1 MWRARP
7 QELVR
12 LRAELLPRLEPLL
25 RERAA
30 LADGAGAAGAAGV
43 AAGGGA
49 DAGADTVAA
58 LSVDY
63 LRCAHQA
70 ERLAANL
77 EADHGLMRDFCARVT
92 CRVLTPR
99 QYAQALVASF
109 PYLPDALALA
119 GCVAA
124 GEPAGGGGAGGG
136 GGLSAGSRL
145 SADGERAAGQA
156 AAPGLASPPSSGS
169 RRDALPVAAW
179 PGPPPAPAGGGEGD
193 DPNPDGG
200 SDDAP
205 DKRAAAGA
213 PCLKKARPSGEAP
226 AVSGSSMTSAYPAA
240 ACGPAQKP

>member
-1 MWRARP
+1 MWLARP

-30 LADGAGAAGAAGV
+30 LADGV
-43 AAGGGA
+43 

-124 GEPAGGGGAGGG
+124 GEPAGGGAGG

-145 SADGERAAGQA
+145 SADGERGPGQG
-156 AAPGLASPPSSGS
+156 AAPGLPSPPSSGS

-179 PGPPPAPAGGGEGD
+179 PGPAPAPAGGDEGD
-193 DPNPDGG
+193 DPNLDGG
-200 SDDAP
+200 SNDAP
-205 DKRAAAGA
+205 EKRAAAGA